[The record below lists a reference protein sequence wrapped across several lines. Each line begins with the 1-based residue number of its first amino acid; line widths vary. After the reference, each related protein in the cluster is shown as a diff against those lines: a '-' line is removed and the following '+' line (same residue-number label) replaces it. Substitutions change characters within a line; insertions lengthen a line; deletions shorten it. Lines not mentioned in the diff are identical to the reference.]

1 MNRNRLQNI
10 LPITLVLAF
19 AVLLI
24 WLWPSLTAP
33 NRSPEELARDFDI
46 ALAEKRLDDAR
57 RAMIQFEKKVE
68 ATDPRL
74 PMFHARMHMA
84 NGKEAE
90 SLAELKSIPDS
101 SSFAPMARLLE
112 GQLHLRAGRLV
123 PAEKAY
129 LESIRLDPK
138 IVQARRELI
147 YIYGIQLRRRELR
160 QVFNDLSKIA
170 PLTFQNVFHW
180 CLTRGND
187 WEPDEIVADMTKFLA
202 ADPTDR
208 WSRIALAR
216 SLRRLTK
223 FEETQKAL
231 EPLPEA
237 DPDAL
242 AIRVELA
249 LDRNQPDKAR
259 ALLATGPENQFE
271 LSILRAQLALADGDF
286 KAAEA
291 QFEIALRIDPGNRDA
306 VVGMARALAASG
318 DREKARTWQEK
329 ASRLDKLAS
338 LIQEAAKPNGP
349 LDPTLP
355 KRLAEGC
362 ESVGHLA
369 EAKAWWGLI
378 AARDPLNPEAQQAL
392 YRLEKSITQA
402 P

>member
-1 MNRNRLQNI
+1 MNRKKFQTV
-10 LPITLVLAF
+10 LPIALMVAF
-19 AVLLI
+19 AILLI

-33 NRSPEELARDFDI
+33 NKPPDELAKEFDI
-46 ALAEKRLDDAR
+46 ALAEKRLGDAR
-57 RAMIQFEKKVE
+57 QAMLQFEKQVE
-68 ATDPRL
+68 PTDTRL

-84 NGKEAE
+84 DGDEAA
-90 SLAELKSIPDS
+90 SLVELKSVPDS
-101 SSFAPMARLLE
+101 SSYAPLARLLE

-129 LESIRLDPK
+129 LDSIRLDPK
-138 IVQARRELI
+138 MVQARRELV

-160 QVFNDLSKIA
+160 QVFLDLSRIS
-170 PLTFQNVFHW
+170 PLTFNNVFHW

-187 WEPDEIVADMTKFLA
+187 WEPDEIVADMTRFLA

-216 SLRRLTK
+216 SLKRLTK
-223 FEETQKAL
+223 FEEAQRAL
-231 EPLPEA
+231 EPLPES

-249 LDRNQPDKAR
+249 LDANQPDKAR
-259 ALLATGPENQFE
+259 ALLAKGPEKHFE
-271 LSILRAQLALADGDF
+271 LAILRAQLALADGDF
-286 KAAEA
+286 STAVA
-291 QFEIALRIDPGNRDA
+291 QFELALSLDPGNRDA
-306 VVGMARALAASG
+306 VVGLARALAATG
-318 DREKARTWQEK
+318 DKAKAKTWQEQ
-329 ASRLDKLAS
+329 AARLDKLAS
-338 LIQEAAKPNGP
+338 LIQEAAKPNAP
-349 LDPTLP
+349 IDPTLP

-378 AARDPLNPEAQQAL
+378 AAREPLNPEAQQAL
-392 YRLEKSITQA
+392 YRLEKSTAQA